1 MEARHTDEGL
11 PKRDTAPAIVRNAAD
26 RVLELYNRHGDAR
39 IVFHTYQLTCELAE
53 RVLEIAHGEAAEDQD
68 TEIAQISAWFLY
80 VGYTVN
86 YKQAARISVG
96 EAERFLLQE
105 GYPEE
110 GRRHVM
116 QCLHRIAEK
125 QAPATPAARILS
137 DAHQLT
143 AHLLNFKERSPL
155 LHLEWEFMEN
165 RRLAATAWAKLQM
178 QYLLQMQLHTHYAR
192 TNYEPLLVSLL
203 REQKE
208 LVESLA
214 NKEKNNP
221 EKPRRFHKLE
231 KKRYPTRATQ
241 TFFRTNYRN
250 HINLSSI
257 ADNKANIMI
266 SVNSILISVL
276 ITILTYQN
284 IYETQPV
291 ILLPVVVFLVTGL
304 ASLIFAVLSARPK
317 VTKINRENDN
327 TADIKKNIVFFGN
340 FVHLDLED
348 YEEAMDTVFRD
359 DELIYGN
366 MTRDLYHLGKVLDKK
381 YRYLSISYNI
391 FMVGFIATVGSFL
404 LLLLT

>member
-1 MEARHTDEGL
+1 MEARHTDERL
-11 PKRDTAPAIVRNAAD
+11 PRRDTTTAIVRKAAE

-39 IVFHTYQLTCELAE
+39 IVFHTYQLTGELVE
-53 RVLEIAHGEAAEDQD
+53 RVQEIAHGESAPAED
-68 TEIAQISAWFLY
+68 TETGQLAAWFLY
-80 VGYTVN
+80 IGYTIN
-86 YKQAARISVG
+86 YKQASRISIS

-105 GYPEE
+105 NYPEE
-110 GRRHVM
+110 RRRLVL
-116 QCLHRIAEK
+116 QCLQQIGEK
-125 QAPATPAARILS
+125 QTPTSLPGRILS
-137 DAHQLT
+137 DAHHLT
-143 AHLLNFKERSPL
+143 TYLIDFKERSPL
-155 LHLEWEFMEN
+155 LRLEWEFMES
-165 RRLAATAWAKLQM
+165 RRLSAAAWAKLQL
-178 QYLLQMQLHTHYAR
+178 QHLLRMQLHTHYAR
-192 TNYEPLLVSLL
+192 TNYEPLLAGLL

-214 NKEKNNP
+214 KREKDNP
-221 EKPRRFHKLE
+221 DKPRRFHKLE

-241 TFFRTNYRN
+241 TFFRANYRN

-284 IYETQPV
+284 IYQTQPV
-291 ILLPVVVFLVTGL
+291 VLLPVVIFLVTGL

-317 VTKINRENDN
+317 VTKFNRENGNMEDV
-327 TADIKKNIVFFGN
+327 KKNIVFFGN
-340 FVHLDLED
+340 FVHLDLEE

-391 FMVGFIATVGSFL
+391 FMVGFIATVSSFLFL
-404 LLLLT
+404 LLS